1 MQVHQIESWRA
12 LLSFRISDTLYHI
25 TIFQVVSIIYT
36 DHYII
41 HQVSLLQPYSA
52 PSPAFKAYTSSYLIQ
67 LFE

>member
-41 HQVSLLQPYSA
+41 HQVSYYSHTVLQA
-52 PSPAFKAYTSSYLIQ
+52 LHLKRIRLVI
-67 LFE
+67 